1 MMTLKEMRAKTYL
14 SQAKF
19 AKIVNIPVANI
30 TKWEQG
36 VSTPPD
42 YVVRLVQSYLLQL
55 GLLTDEEVRDS

>member
-55 GLLTDEEVRDS
+55 GLLTDEEVHDS